1 MIIYGPPFL
10 HISYCYILVVEG
22 LASSTDSSKI
32 VGEGCLSPVLE
43 LLAQCKDKTGEN
55 WQVLLYAIS
64 IKESIKG

>member
-1 MIIYGPPFL
+1 MDLLFSIFHL
-10 HISYCYILVVEG
+10 VVFFLVVEG

-55 WQVLLYAIS
+55 WQVLIHAIS
-64 IKESIKG
+64 QGRGQR

>member
-1 MIIYGPPFL
+1 MDLLFSIF
-10 HISYCYILVVEG
+10 HIVILLVVEG

-55 WQVLLYAIS
+55 WQVLLHAIS
-64 IKESIKG
+64 VKGSIKG

>member
-1 MIIYGPPFL
+1 MDLLFSIF
-10 HISYCYILVVEG
+10 HIVIFLVVEG

-55 WQVLLYAIS
+55 WQVLLHAIS
-64 IKESIKG
+64 VKGSIKG